1 MPRKKFEQADDAMYD
16 PFAAENKRAAIR
28 AATGHIHETEPSDG
42 GGESVV
48 TLVPPTPAPEPTSSS
63 EPESSGAASVE
74 VKEPAVEARPEA
86 EPEVKAEVEAPAD
99 RKPSPAVP
107 TLEKTTS
114 QESRALARE
123 SQRQNVQK
131 RFRVTHNEEE
141 DYEAFVLRLRKAASS
156 KVDFSVVSRALWSVV
171 QHAEHQVLEE
181 LKRTHVP
188 MRPGKHDPIPL
199 AEYEELWVRILS
211 SALRKMPPVK

>member
-1 MPRKKFEQADDAMYD
+1 MPRKKFEQAEDAMYD

-28 AATGHIHETEPSDG
+28 AATGHVHEPEVVDG

-48 TLVPPTPAPEPTSSS
+48 TLVPPTPVPETAP
-63 EPESSGAASVE
+63 AS
-74 VKEPAVEARPEA
+74 EA
-86 EPEVKAEVEAPAD
+86 ESDDVAAAEAEERVAEPKPGVEDEAPAE